1 MSSTTGSSA
10 FADDD
15 TEESRGLRAI
25 ILDDGR
31 ILHWLGR
38 TPVQTFI
45 LCPLAV
51 VGFEFARQGAEMTL
65 MLSGIPLLLWGYLQY
80 RFVGRYRRRLGGGG
94 PGMEAPPAAHRGGG
108 SVSIH
113 AQPDVSC
120 ASHFHGGPGADLLV
134 VVRVI
139 LLVLRAGWFHYRV
152 LGDEERLEAKFGAD
166 YTDYR
171 KRVKRWI
178 PGLL

>member
-1 MSSTTGSSA
+1 MMGA
-10 FADDD
+10 F
-15 TEESRGLRAI
+15 
-25 ILDDGR
+25 
-31 ILHWLGR
+31 LHWLGR

-51 VGFEFARQGAEMTL
+51 VGFEFAREGVEMTL

-94 PGMEAPPAAHRGGG
+94 PGMEAPPQRIVAEGPYQYTRNPMYLAHLIFMAGLALTFW
-108 SVSIH
+108 SWF
-113 AQPDVSC
+113 A
-120 ASHFHGGPGADLLV
+120 L
-134 VVRVI
+134 I